1 VQLAMRSSIPP
12 SVWLA
17 EDPRALD
24 TALVILGEESK
35 AIRDAS

>member
-1 VQLAMRSSIPP
+1 VHLAMRSSIPP

-24 TALVILGEESK
+24 TALVILVEENR
-35 AIRDAS
+35 AIRDAP